1 MVVKYRFR
9 LHVFTLAMMC
19 GFGVLVYRLWWLQ
32 IEHHREFVNKVPE
45 AKRERARIPGVRGE
59 IKDRNGMVLAT
70 NKATFEVRVN
80 LKEVLDEHVRQC
92 RVKKV
97 DVPMIKV
104 EFRDRGIIRQK
115 DEPDIVTMFKD
126 LIESRLADL
135 GLAAA
140 FNAEQDLRVH
150 FRSFGGVIPWVYRD
164 NLSFSEFSR
173 FAEHNLSLPGVTVAE
188 RGSRVYPLG
197 ALACHILGYVRLPD
211 DQRVSAEERKGW
223 DYYVPDDYG
232 GAGVEKSFDQYLR
245 GRPGVRVMQ
254 KNERGRIVGEVTSA
268 FEPPRKGNDVFLTLD
283 ARIQYIAEMALR
295 DGNIGRGSVVV
306 VKPDS
311 GEVLAMAS
319 VPNFDPNRF
328 IPSIKQDDWDALTTK
343 DKTWPL
349 LNRATRGFTPGS
361 TYKVPIALAG
371 CLAHIQ
377 NQSFNC
383 NGSVTYGTK
392 AMQCWIQRQ
401 SGGSHGS
408 LGLSDALMR
417 SCNCFFY
424 QYGNSSGIDQITRVG
439 KMLGLG
445 EKTGIELDEEDAGI
459 LPNPQWLRLRSPQ
472 ERWSAGYTANTSIG
486 QGMVLASPLQMA
498 SVAGTVAS
506 GKSFKPHLLYQVMD
520 GAEVVEGHKP
530 VLRAD
535 LGQHFPASDL
545 ELVRRGMWKV
555 VNDAGGTAKAA
566 RITGVEVAGKTGTAQ
581 NWRRDDRNVRVEDN
595 HTLFISF
602 APYVNAKYAVC
613 VIVQGGKSGG
623 GCAAPVAR
631 RVLERSLA
639 LEQGYNPG
647 VVRLAEV
654 AGNFNKIEAVTYP
667 DEGTPVLVAAD
678 EDGDTGVDAPE
689 RESTDSSA
697 QPRNAP
703 NIRREADRAGS
714 SSSTSGRSS
723 SRGASARP
731 SRSDREDSAAPAG
744 QPEAAPKA
752 GGFFRRLFRSP
763 N

>member
-1 MVVKYRFR
+1 M
-9 LHVFTLAMMC
+9 LC

-32 IEHHREFVNKVPE
+32 IEHHKDFVNKVPE

-59 IKDRNGMVLAT
+59 IKDRNGVVLAT

-80 LKEVLDEHVRQC
+80 LREVLDEYARQC
-92 RVKKV
+92 RVRKV
-97 DVPMIKV
+97 DLPTIKV

-115 DEPDIVTMFKD
+115 DEPDIVTMFRE
-126 LIESRLADL
+126 LIEARLAEL
-135 GLAAA
+135 GLAVS

-173 FAEHNLSLPGVTVAE
+173 FAEHNLSLPGVMVAE

-211 DQRVSAEERKGW
+211 DQRVSVEERKGW

-254 KNERGRIVGEVTSA
+254 KNERGRIVGEIRDA
-268 FEPPRKGNDVFLTLD
+268 FEPPRKGHDVHLTLD

-295 DGNIGRGSVVV
+295 DARIGRGSVVV
-306 VKPDS
+306 IEPS
-311 GEVLAMAS
+311 TGAVLAMAS

-328 IPSIKQDDWDALTTK
+328 IPSITQEDWTALTTK
-343 DKTWPL
+343 DPTWPL
-349 LNRATRGFTPGS
+349 LNRATRGYIPGS

-371 CLAHIQ
+371 CLAGIQ
-377 NQSFNC
+377 HNSYFC
-383 NGSVTYGTK
+383 GGSVTYGTK

-424 QYGNSSGIDQITRVG
+424 RYGNSAGIDKITQVG
-439 KMLGLG
+439 KLLGLG
-445 EKTGIELDEEDAGI
+445 ERTGIELDEEDAGI

-472 ERWSAGYTANTSIG
+472 ERWSDGHTANTSIG
-486 QGMVLASPLQMA
+486 QGSVLASPLQMA
-498 SVAGTVAS
+498 SVAAAVAC
-506 GKSFKPHLLYQVMD
+506 GKSYKPHLLYEVRD
-520 GAEVVEGHKP
+520 GTEVILPHKP
-530 VLRAD
+530 VLR
-535 LGQHFPASDL
+535 SDL
-545 ELVRRGMWKV
+545 AQFFPEKDLEIVRKGMWKV
-555 VNDAGGTAKAA
+555 VNDAGGTAKTA
-566 RITGVEVAGKTGTAQ
+566 RIPGVEVAGKTGTAQ
-581 NWRRDDRNVRVEDN
+581 NWRRDERNVRVEDN

-602 APYVNAKYAVC
+602 APYMNPKYAVC

-639 LEQGYNPG
+639 LDQGYNPG
-647 VVRLAEV
+647 ITALPEV

-667 DEGTPVLVAAD
+667 DAGAPLVVSAD
-678 EDGDTGVDAPE
+678 EDGDTGTDAPE
-689 RESTDSSA
+689 REVSDAAPTSRS
-697 QPRNAP
+697 AP

-714 SSSTSGRSS
+714 AGARSN
-723 SRGASARP
+723 R
-731 SRSDREDSAAPAG
+731 
-744 QPEAAPKA
+744 AAPKA
-752 GGFFRRLFRSP
+752 TPRSAGASGTESTPSDTNPTAPNQGGGLFRRLFRSP
-763 N
+763 Q